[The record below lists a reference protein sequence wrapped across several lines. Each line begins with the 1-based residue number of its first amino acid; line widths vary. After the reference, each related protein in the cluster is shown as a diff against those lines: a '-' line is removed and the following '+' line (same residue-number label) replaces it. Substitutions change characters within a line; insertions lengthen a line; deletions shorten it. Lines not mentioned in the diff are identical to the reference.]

1 MAALSVQS
9 LDVCLGGRTVL
20 ASLDLEVADGEFLVL
35 LGPSGCGKS
44 TLLHAIAGLQEVHG
58 GRVLIGGEDHTHS
71 DPAARNVGL
80 VFQSYAL
87 YPNMTVEGNLGF
99 GLRARGLPR
108 AEVAER
114 VRRAAAMLQLEPLL
128 ARRPA
133 QLSGGQR
140 QRVAIGR
147 ALVRDAR
154 LFLLD
159 EPLSNLDAGLRA
171 SLRRELRLLHQRLG
185 ATMIHVTHDQV
196 EAMSLATR
204 IAILHEGRIQQLGTP
219 DEVYDR
225 PANRYVAGFMGAPPM
240 NFIEGRVA
248 RAGAAWRFE
257 APGIVLPL
265 PADAFP
271 AAGAPAAGHPVVLG
285 LRPEQ
290 LRLLAP
296 GEAATG
302 GATGA
307 TGETGD
313 TGAAFE
319 GTLTLLE
326 PHGSHRIA
334 WLDCAGTSIAVLE
347 PAHAAGARP
356 LAPGARLRL
365 GCASASTHLFD
376 TTTGSR
382 L

>member
-1 MAALSVQS
+1 MAALSIQALTVR
-9 LDVCLGGRTVL
+9 LGGRTVL
-20 ASLDLEVADGEFLVL
+20 ESLDLEVADGEFLVL

-44 TLLHAIAGLQEVHG
+44 TLLHAIAGLQDIQA
-58 GRVLIGGEDHTHS
+58 GRLLIDGEDHTGS

-108 AEVAER
+108 AEVAAR
-114 VRRAAAMLQLEPLL
+114 VQRAAAMLQLEPLL

-171 SLRRELRLLHQRLG
+171 TLRRELRLLHQRLG

-196 EAMSLATR
+196 EAMTLATR

-219 DEVYDR
+219 DEVYER
-225 PANRYVAGFMGAPPM
+225 PANRYVAGFLGAPPM
-240 NFIEGRVA
+240 NFIEGRLVI
-248 RAGAAWRFE
+248 AGDAWRFE
-257 APGIVLPL
+257 APGLSLPL
-265 PADAFP
+265 PRHGAPGAGTGAG
-271 AAGAPAAGHPVVLG
+271 AAGQPVLLG

-290 LRLLAP
+290 LRLLLP
-296 GEAATG
+296 GEVAHEDA
-302 GATGA
+302 
-307 TGETGD
+307 GE
-313 TGAAFE
+313 ASFA
-319 GTLTLLE
+319 GTLSLVE

-334 WLDCAGTSIAVLE
+334 WLDCHGASVAVLE
-347 PAHAAGARP
+347 PAHAGSSGGTPPASHGTP
-356 LAPGARLRL
+356 LRVA
-365 GCASASTHLFD
+365 CTSTHAHLFD
-376 TTTGSR
+376 ADSGLR

>member
-1 MAALSVQS
+1 MAALSIQS
-9 LDVCLGGRTVL
+9 LSVRLGGRTVL
-20 ASLDLEVADGEFLVL
+20 DSLDLEVADGEFLVL

-44 TLLHAIAGLQEVHG
+44 TLLHAIAGLQDVHS
-58 GRVLIGGEDHTHS
+58 GRVLIGGEDHTAS

-108 AEVAER
+108 AEVATR
-114 VRRAAAMLQLEPLL
+114 VQRAAVMLQLEPLL

-171 SLRRELRLLHQRLG
+171 SLRRELRQLHQRLG

-196 EAMSLATR
+196 EAMTLATR

-219 DEVYDR
+219 DEVYGR

-240 NFIEGRVA
+240 NFIEGRLA
-248 RAGAAWRFE
+248 RAGEAWRFE
-257 APGIVLPL
+257 GTDMSLPV
-265 PADAFP
+265 P
-271 AAGAPAAGHPVVLG
+271 AGAVGTAVDGQPVVLG

-296 GEAATG
+296 GDMAHEAA
-302 GATGA
+302 
-307 TGETGD
+307 GEPG
-313 TGAAFE
+313 FE
-319 GTLTLLE
+319 GTLAVLE

-334 WLDCAGTSIAVLE
+334 WLDCAGTSVAVLE
-347 PAHAAGARP
+347 PAHAGSAGGWQA
-356 LAPGARLRL
+356 LAPGTRLRVA
-365 GCASASTHLFD
+365 CASAHAHLFD
-376 TTTGSR
+376 SHTGR
-382 L
+382 RP